1 MKSLVISSLSIRSE
15 TELLEASPLA
25 YLRSI
30 SCSPQRSN
38 KLTRSANLEDER
50 EDEDEDDD
58 DDDDAINDA
67 GELALCKA
75 VQQ

>member
-30 SCSPQRSN
+30 SRSPQRSN
-38 KLTRSANLEDER
+38 KLTRCANLEDER
-50 EDEDEDDD
+50 EDEDD